1 LGKERTVGP
10 TVLTFCVLLDLDQ
23 TLVDTAKLKPLRDRR
38 QWSLIGRSLHLSS
51 IISGA
56 QDLIEAL
63 KNETIPHGIVTSA
76 PRMYAEQVV
85 DHHRLSIRV
94 VTAYHDTRA
103 HKPAAAPVLHGM
115 KALNASAGVY
125 IGDAEID
132 RAAAIA
138 AGVHFLGVPP
148 ISPETLPQMISHIR
162 ALMAGEKP

>member
-1 LGKERTVGP
+1 M
-10 TVLTFCVLLDLDQ
+10 TFCVLLDLDQ

-38 QWSLIGRSLHLSS
+38 QWSLIGQSLHLSS
-51 IISGA
+51 IIDGA
-56 QDLIEAL
+56 HDLIEAL
-63 KNETIPHGIVTSA
+63 QSEGIPHGIVTSA

-85 DHHRLSIRV
+85 KHHGLSIRV
-94 VTAYHDTRA
+94 LTAYHDTRA

-115 KALNASAGVY
+115 KALNASSGVY

-148 ISPETLPQMISHIR
+148 ISPETLPQMIDHIR
-162 ALMAGEKP
+162 TLADGEKP